1 MRNREIQYRRKLD
14 VIVSKKSG
22 DGINLSNLRCVFK
35 VKKADSQTPNAAE
48 IKIYNLENETVNQIR
63 KEFTGVILQ
72 GGYESNFGVFF
83 RGNIKQTKIG
93 KENGT
98 DTYLIIY
105 AGDGDEAYNF
115 AVVNKTLAPGATYQ
129 DQVQA
134 AMAPMESKGV
144 SSGYMAPL
152 GSTGLPRGKVMF
164 GQSKKY
170 LQQAAKSSNTT
181 WSIQDQKLQFV
192 PMTSYLPNEVV
203 VLNSATGLIGAP
215 QETNEGLSVR
225 CLLNPLI
232 KVGGRIKLDQDDINA
247 GKLGSSIKKPSKK
260 GQKNKIS
267 TDGDGVYRVL
277 VVEYDG
283 DTRDTAWYADL
294 VCLNVNQS
302 APIGEQVQDL

>member
-1 MRNREIQYRRKLD
+1 MDQNRRDREQQYIRKLD
-14 VIVSKKSG
+14 VIVTTKSG
-22 DGINLSNLRCVFK
+22 DAINLSNLQCVFK

-72 GGYESNFGVFF
+72 AGYQSNFGVFF
-83 RGNIKQTKIG
+83 RGNIKQTEVG

-115 AVVNKTLAPGATYQ
+115 AVVNKTLAAGATYE

-134 AMAPMESKGV
+134 AMAPMQEKGV
-144 SSGYMAPL
+144 SQGYMAPL
-152 GSTGLPRGKVMF
+152 GTIGLPRGKVLF
-164 GQSKKY
+164 GQSNRY

-203 VLNSATGLIGAP
+203 VLNSQTGLIGAP
-215 QETNEGLSVR
+215 QTTNEGLSVR

-232 KVGGRIKLDQDDINA
+232 KVGGRIKLTQEDIGIEN
-247 GKLGSSIKKPSKK
+247 SS
-260 GQKNKIS
+260 
-267 TDGDGVYRVL
+267 GDGVYRVL
-277 VVEYDG
+277 VVEYEG
-283 DTRDTAWYADL
+283 NTRDTSWYSDL
-294 VCLNVNQS
+294 VCLSVNQS
-302 APIGEQVQDL
+302 APLGEQVQDL